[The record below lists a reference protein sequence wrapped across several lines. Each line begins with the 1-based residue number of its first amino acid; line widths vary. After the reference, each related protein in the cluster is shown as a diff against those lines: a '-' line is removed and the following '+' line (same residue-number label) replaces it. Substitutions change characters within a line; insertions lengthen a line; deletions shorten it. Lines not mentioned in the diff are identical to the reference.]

1 MESNLVYI
9 HSNFGFIPEYITKFE
24 TQYISLS
31 EVLSAVKYVK
41 NRLNDCVGEIGVNW
55 KIVLKN
61 CGFKTILNISKILSG
76 QESSMEGLP
85 DDLTGDDITY
95 FKYAPITSTDI
106 ERSFSRY
113 KTLLVDNRR
122 SFNFENIKKS
132 LVVQC
137 NTLGGKNK
145 IISNAF
151 WLIKILF

>member
-1 MESNLVYI
+1 
-9 HSNFGFIPEYITKFE
+9 
-24 TQYISLS
+24 
-31 EVLSAVKYVK
+31 
-41 NRLNDCVGEIGVNW
+41 
-55 KIVLKN
+55 
-61 CGFKTILNISKILSG
+61 
-76 QESSMEGLP
+76 MEGLP

-95 FKYAPITSTDI
+95 FKYAPITSTDV

-137 NTLGGKNK
+137 NTFEGRNK

-151 WLIKILF
+151 KFLIKMLFNYRQVPGGFSNLYLFLSGI